1 MDAST
6 PNTGSTVAM
15 WAAFAVTFACVLVA
29 LAAGHAAAFVLLLLG
44 ILVLGPW
51 TAGFVTG
58 QRLASTPTPTS
69 EDVAARASIGRSV
82 ASIALAL
89 VLTAALSVIGI
100 GLFLGAAISTTMGA
114 TAAAGLGLRAGLGI
128 GWRASREHWLDAS
141 ITLLAWLGSLGSLVA
156 FGTDG
161 HIGAWLLTAL
171 GCAVSV
177 AAATRR
183 WSTRIARAAARASL
197 GHSSKLDDARS

>member
-161 HIGAWLLTAL
+161 HIGA
-171 GCAVSV
+171 CAVSV